1 MSRKKENKG
10 QSGSVQGGVHFK
22 AGPPTKY
29 TVSWCFLEYAK
40 EKKGKVLSLLLLI
53 LSVTFVT
60 LVPPQLL
67 KYVVDEVLLARKGK
81 GLLLF
86 AALYTGSYL
95 FLGVL
100 QFLQELLLVAIS
112 QGICRKLRT
121 TMMKKIHR
129 MEYRTF
135 VRYEAAAMESYFNND
150 VGTID
155 TLITSGAVSMLIDLF
170 KMIGIFLAIFL
181 NNWKFGLV
189 VLVFFPFLV
198 TFALRVRKKMFD
210 AQFRNRNQE
219 QEVNR
224 LVLENVENMQ
234 AIKNYGCEE
243 WTEKKYDCIL
253 EKHFQASKE
262 TNFMDG
268 IFSPVMETFKF
279 LVIILLL
286 ALSGSGMW
294 HFSISTGAVVALIA
308 LLLELFE
315 PVENLGQE
323 LQTIQKSLSGLRRL
337 NDFFA
342 LEEDVHGEAFSEN
355 QKHGQEIEKDWP
367 GGRVTQQEDGKDWPG
382 GWENRQDG
390 KVQVSL
396 QGEPVLEFR
405 DVSFAYEE
413 NEPVISHFNLTAKG
427 RERIVLSGRSGVGKS
442 TIFKLAYGIL
452 KPTEGQVL
460 LNGKSV
466 FDLTQ
471 EERSAC
477 FGLVYQEPFFS
488 GGTIYEELA
497 LTRGIPKE
505 QVQQVLNQVGL
516 LRITD
521 LDQPLREQDF
531 SSGEL
536 SLLNIARM
544 LLSDCKIV
552 FLDEMN
558 ARIDPV
564 TAEHIIELMDQV
576 TQDKMVFSINHYGES
591 LKDSRVVR
599 LV

>member
-1 MSRKKENKG
+1 MSRKKKEG
-10 QSGSVQGGVHFK
+10 PYSVK
-22 AGPPTKY
+22 
-29 TVSWCFLEYAK
+29 SCFLEYAK
-40 EKKGKVLSLLLLI
+40 EKKGKIAFLLILI

-60 LVPPQLL
+60 LLPPQLL
-67 KYVVDEVLLARKGK
+67 KYVVDEILLKKRGSL
-81 GLLLF
+81 LLLF

-95 FLGVL
+95 LLGVL
-100 QFLQELLLVAIS
+100 QFLQELLLVSIS

-121 TMMKKIHR
+121 VMMEKIHR
-129 MEYRTF
+129 MAYRTF
-135 VRYEAAAMESYFNND
+135 VRYDAAAMESYFNND

-155 TLITSGAVSMLIDLF
+155 TLITSGAVSMLMDLF
-170 KMIGIFLAIFL
+170 KMIGIFLSIFL

-189 VLVFFPFLV
+189 VLVFFPFLAG
-198 TFALRVRKKMFD
+198 FALRVRKKMFD

-234 AIKNYGCEE
+234 AIKNYGCEA
-243 WTEKKYDCIL
+243 WTEKKYGTIL
-253 EKHFQASKE
+253 EKHYQASKE
-262 TNFMDG
+262 TDFMDG

-294 HFSISTGAVVALIA
+294 NFSISTGSVVALIA

-342 LEEDVHGEAFSEN
+342 LEEDVHEVICREEGEN
-355 QKHGQEIEKDWP
+355 TWNP
-367 GGRVTQQEDGKDWPG
+367 VTSDRKEPEDF
-382 GWENRQDG
+382 
-390 KVQVSL
+390 
-396 QGEPVLEFR
+396 VLEFR
-405 DVSFAYEE
+405 DVSFSYEE
-413 NEPVISHFNLTAKG
+413 GEQVISHFNLRASG
-427 RERIVLSGRSGVGKS
+427 QERIVLSGRSGVGKS

-452 KPTEGQVL
+452 KPTKGQVL
-460 LNGKSV
+460 LNGKPV
-466 FDLTQ
+466 FDLNE
-471 EERSAC
+471 EERRAC

-497 LTRGIPKE
+497 LTRKIPE
-505 QVQQVLNQVGL
+505 DAVRDVLHQVGL
-516 LRITD
+516 SRIMD
-521 LDQPLREQDF
+521 IGQPLREQDF

-544 LLSDCKIV
+544 LLSDCRIV

-564 TAEHIIELMDQV
+564 TAEHIIGLMDQV
-576 TQDKMVFSINHYGES
+576 TKDKMVFSINHYGES
-591 LKDSRVVR
+591 LKDSRVIK
-599 LV
+599 LG

>member
-1 MSRKKENKG
+1 MSRRKKDG
-10 QSGSVQGGVHFK
+10 SGSGTLQGSTCIK
-22 AGPPTKY
+22 AGFPGSPMQY
-29 TVSWCFLEYAK
+29 TVSKCFLEYAK
-40 EKKGKVLSLLLLI
+40 EKKGRVFSLLLLI
-53 LSVTFVT
+53 LSVTAVT

-67 KYVVDEVLLARKGK
+67 KYVVDEVLFTRKGE

-95 FLGVL
+95 LLGVL

-129 MEYRTF
+129 MAYGTF

-198 TFALRVRKKMFD
+198 TFAMRVRKKMFD

-243 WTEKKYDCIL
+243 WTEKKYDRIL

-342 LEEDVHGEAFSEN
+342 LEEDVHEETFLEN
-355 QKHGQEIEKDWP
+355 QESGQGE
-367 GGRVTQQEDGKDWPG
+367 GKDWLEG
-382 GWENRQDG
+382 RETRKEKEKTFLGIQEI
-390 KVQVSL
+390 S

-497 LTRGIPKE
+497 LTRDVPKE

-516 LRITD
+516 LRIAD

-591 LKDSRVVR
+591 LRDSRVVR

>member
-1 MSRKKENKG
+1 MSRKKRGNAPY
-10 QSGSVQGGVHFK
+10 SVK
-22 AGPPTKY
+22 N
-29 TVSWCFLEYAK
+29 CFFEYGR
-40 EKKGKVLSLLLLI
+40 EKKGKLFFLLFLI
-53 LSVTFVT
+53 LAVIFVT
-60 LVPPQLL
+60 LLPPQLL
-67 KYVVDEVLLARKGK
+67 KYVVDEVLLKKKGNL
-81 GLLLF
+81 LLLF

-95 FLGVL
+95 LLGVL
-100 QFLQELLLVAIS
+100 QFLQELLLVSIS
-112 QGICRKLRT
+112 QGVCRKLRT
-121 TMMKKIHR
+121 NMMRKIHR
-129 MEYRTF
+129 MAYGTF

-189 VLVFFPFLV
+189 VLAFFPFL
-198 TFALRVRKKMFD
+198 TGFAFYVRKKMFD

-234 AIKNYGCEE
+234 AIKNYGCEA
-243 WTEKKYDCIL
+243 WTEEKYSRVLD
-253 EKHFQASKE
+253 KHYQSSKE

-286 ALSGSGMW
+286 ALAGNGAW
-294 HFSISTGAVVALIA
+294 HFPISTGSVVALIA
-308 LLLELFE
+308 LLIELFE
-315 PVENLGQE
+315 PIENLGQE
-323 LQTIQKSLSGLRRL
+323 LQTIQKSLSGLHRL

-342 LEEDVHGEAFSEN
+342 LEEDVHAAALQAESAGTESVHVE
-355 QKHGQEIEKDWP
+355 EDWP
-367 GGRVTQQEDGKDWPG
+367 AGRNE
-382 GWENRQDG
+382 
-390 KVQVSL
+390 
-396 QGEPVLEFR
+396 GEEAGNFVLEFR

-413 NEPVISHFNLTAKG
+413 GETVISHFNLRAQG

-460 LNGKSV
+460 LNGKPV
-466 FDLTQ
+466 FDLSE
-471 EERSAC
+471 EERRAF

-497 LTRGIPKE
+497 LTRKIPKE
-505 QVQQVLNQVGL
+505 KVRKVLNQAGL
-516 LRITD
+516 SRITD
-521 LDQPLREQDF
+521 IDQPLREQDF

-544 LLSDCKIV
+544 LLADCRIV

-564 TAEHIIELMDQV
+564 TAEHIIGLVDKV

-591 LKDSRVVR
+591 LKGSRVIR
-599 LV
+599 LG

>member
-1 MSRKKENKG
+1 MSRRKKAG
-10 QSGSVQGGVHFK
+10 SQSGTLQGSAHFK
-22 AGPPTKY
+22 AGLPGSPMKY
-29 TVSWCFLEYAK
+29 TVNRCFLEYAK

-53 LSVTFVT
+53 LSVTVVT

-95 FLGVL
+95 LLGVL

-129 MEYRTF
+129 MAYRTF

-170 KMIGIFLAIFL
+170 KMIGIFFAIFL

-198 TFALRVRKKMFD
+198 TFAMRVRKKMFD

-243 WTEKKYDCIL
+243 WTEKKYDRIL

-342 LEEDVHGEAFSEN
+342 LEEDVHGEAFLEN
-355 QKHGQEIEKDWP
+355 QESGQGTENDWP
-367 GGRVTQQEDGKDWPG
+367 GGREA
-382 GWENRQDG
+382 RQDG
-390 KVQVSL
+390 KVQVAL
-396 QGEPVLEFR
+396 QEEPVLEFQ

-497 LTRGIPKE
+497 LTRDIPKK

>member
-1 MSRKKENKG
+1 MSRKKR
-10 QSGSVQGGVHFK
+10 
-22 AGPPTKY
+22 TKTAERNSY
-29 TVSWCFLEYAK
+29 TVGSCFLEYAR
-40 EKKGKVLSLLLLI
+40 EKKGKVLFLLLLI
-53 LSVTFVT
+53 LSVTVVT

-67 KYVVDEVLLARKGK
+67 KFVVDEVLLERKGK

-95 FLGVL
+95 LLGAL
-100 QFLQELLLVAIS
+100 QFLQEILLVSIS

-121 TMMKKIHR
+121 TMMRKIQR
-129 MEYRTF
+129 MAYKTF

-155 TLITSGAVSMLIDLF
+155 TLITSGAVSMLVDLF
-170 KMIGIFLAIFL
+170 KMVGIFLSIFF

-189 VLVFFPFLV
+189 VLVCLPFLV
-198 TFALRVRKKMFD
+198 SFALYVRRKMFA
-210 AQFRNRNQE
+210 AQLKNRNQE

-234 AIKNYGCEE
+234 AIKNYGCEA
-243 WTEKKYDCIL
+243 WTEKKYNRIL
-253 EKHFQASKE
+253 EKHFRAARE

-315 PVENLGQE
+315 PIENLGQE
-323 LQTIQKSLSGLRRL
+323 LQTVQKSLSGLHRL

-342 LEEDVHGEAFSEN
+342 LEEDVH
-355 QKHGQEIEKDWP
+355 EKD
-367 GGRVTQQEDGKDWPG
+367 VYEEDVRQGAMGKM
-382 GWENRQDG
+382 EISQDNCKSEG
-390 KVQVSL
+390 MEAAALES
-396 QGEPVLEFR
+396 PVLEFQ

-413 NEPVISHFNLTAKG
+413 NEPVISHFNLKAVG

-452 KPTEGQVL
+452 KPAKGQVL
-460 LNGKSV
+460 LNGKPV

-471 EERSAC
+471 EERRQY

-488 GGTIYEELA
+488 GGAIYEELT
-497 LTRGIPKE
+497 LTRNIPE
-505 QVQQVLNQVGL
+505 ETVRQALRQVGL
-516 LRITD
+516 SRITD
-521 LDQPLREQDF
+521 IHQPLREQDF

-576 TQDKMVFSINHYGES
+576 TRDKMVFSINHYGES
-591 LKDSRVVR
+591 LKGSHVVR
-599 LV
+599 LL

>member
-1 MSRKKENKG
+1 MSRRKKAG
-10 QSGSVQGGVHFK
+10 SQSGTLQGGAHFK
-22 AGPPTKY
+22 AGFPIKY
-29 TVSWCFLEYAK
+29 TVSRCFLEYAK
-40 EKKGKVLSLLLLI
+40 EKKGKVFSLLLLI
-53 LSVTFVT
+53 LSVTVVT

-81 GLLLF
+81 GLFLF

-129 MEYRTF
+129 MAYRTF

-155 TLITSGAVSMLIDLF
+155 TLITSGAINMLIDLF

-198 TFALRVRKKMFD
+198 TFAMRVRKKMFD

-243 WTEKKYDCIL
+243 WTEKKYDRIL

-342 LEEDVHGEAFSEN
+342 LEEDVHGE
-355 QKHGQEIEKDWP
+355 EKDWP
-367 GGRVTQQEDGKDWPG
+367 GGREAGQEKEKNFLEGR
-382 GWENRQDG
+382 E
-390 KVQVSL
+390 VS

-413 NEPVISHFNLTAKG
+413 NEPVISHFNLTARG

-452 KPTEGQVL
+452 KPTAGQVL

-471 EERSAC
+471 EERSNC

-497 LTRGIPKE
+497 LTRDIPKE

>member
-1 MSRKKENKG
+1 MSRKNMKNT
-10 QSGSVQGGVHFK
+10 S
-22 AGPPTKY
+22 Y
-29 TVSWCFLEYAK
+29 TVGSSFLEYAK
-40 EKKGKVLSLLLLI
+40 EKKGKIACLLLLI
-53 LSVTFVT
+53 LSVTIVT
-60 LVPPQLL
+60 LLPPQIL
-67 KYVVDEVLLARKGK
+67 KFVVDEVLLTRKGK

-95 FLGVL
+95 LLGLL
-100 QFLQELLLVAIS
+100 QFLQEILLVSIS

-129 MEYRTF
+129 MSYRTF
-135 VRYEAAAMESYFNND
+135 VKYEAAAMESYFNND

-170 KMIGIFLAIFL
+170 KMVGIFLSIFL

-198 TFALRVRKKMFD
+198 TFAMVVRKKMFN
-210 AQFRNRNQE
+210 AQLRNRNQE

-243 WTEKKYDCIL
+243 WTKEKYNRIL
-253 EKHFQASKE
+253 EKHFRAARE

-279 LVIILLL
+279 LVIIILL
-286 ALSGSGMW
+286 ALSGSGLW
-294 HFSISTGAVVALIA
+294 NFAISTGAVVALIA

-315 PVENLGQE
+315 PIENLGQE
-323 LQTIQKSLSGLRRL
+323 LQTVQKSLSGLHRL

-342 LEEDVHGEAFSEN
+342 LEEDAH
-355 QKHGQEIEKDWP
+355 EKDVHEKAV
-367 GGRVTQQEDGKDWPG
+367 REENAASIEDSQENSKAEEIVTATQE
-382 GWENRQDG
+382 
-390 KVQVSL
+390 S
-396 QGEPVLEFR
+396 PVLEFR

-413 NEPVISHFNLTAKG
+413 NEPVLSHFNLKASG
-427 RERIVLSGRSGVGKS
+427 QDRIVLSGRSGVGKS

-452 KPTEGQVL
+452 KPTAGQVL
-460 LNGKSV
+460 LNGKPV

-471 EERSAC
+471 EERSRY

-488 GGTIYEELA
+488 GGTIYEELT
-497 LTRGIPKE
+497 LTRPIPGE
-505 QVQQVLNQVGL
+505 QVREALEQVGL
-516 LRITD
+516 SRITD
-521 LDQPLREQDF
+521 LNEPLREQDF

-536 SLLNIARM
+536 SMLNIARM
-544 LLSDCKIV
+544 LLSDCQIV

-558 ARIDPV
+558 AKIDPV
-564 TAEHIIELMDQV
+564 TAEHIIELIDKV
-576 TQDKMVFSINHYGES
+576 TKDKLVFSINHYGES
-591 LKDSRVVR
+591 LKDSRVVK
-599 LV
+599 LS

>member
-1 MSRKKENKG
+1 MSGRKKDG
-10 QSGSVQGGVHFK
+10 SGSNPLQGGVHFK
-22 AGPPTKY
+22 AGSPVKY
-29 TVSWCFLEYAK
+29 TVSRCFLEYAK
-40 EKKGKVLSLLLLI
+40 EKKGRVLSLLLLI
-53 LSVTFVT
+53 LSITVVT
-60 LVPPQLL
+60 LIPPQLL

-129 MEYRTF
+129 MAYRTF

-198 TFALRVRKKMFD
+198 TFAMRVRKKMFD

-243 WTEKKYDCIL
+243 WTEKKYDRIL
-253 EKHFQASKE
+253 QKHFQASKE

-342 LEEDVHGEAFSEN
+342 LEEDVHGEAFLEN
-355 QKHGQEIEKDWP
+355 QEWG
-367 GGRVTQQEDGKDWPG
+367 
-382 GWENRQDG
+382 
-390 KVQVSL
+390 

-405 DVSFAYEE
+405 DISFAYEE
-413 NEPVISHFNLTAKG
+413 NELVISHFNLTAKG

-488 GGTIYEELA
+488 GGTIYEELV
-497 LTRGIPKE
+497 LTRDIPKK

-521 LDQPLREQDF
+521 LEQPLREQDF

>member
-1 MSRKKENKG
+1 MSRR
-10 QSGSVQGGVHFK
+10 
-22 AGPPTKY
+22 Y
-29 TVSWCFLEYAK
+29 TVSRCFLEYAK

-53 LSVTFVT
+53 LSVTVVT
-60 LVPPQLL
+60 LLPPQLL

-121 TMMKKIHR
+121 TMMKKIHW
-129 MEYRTF
+129 MAYRTF

-155 TLITSGAVSMLIDLF
+155 TLITSGAINMLIDLF

-198 TFALRVRKKMFD
+198 TFAMRVRKKMFD

-243 WTEKKYDCIL
+243 WTEKKYDRIL
-253 EKHFQASKE
+253 EKHYQASKE
-262 TNFMDG
+262 TNWMDG

-342 LEEDVHGEAFSEN
+342 LEEDVHGEAFL
-355 QKHGQEIEKDWP
+355 EKL
-367 GGRVTQQEDGKDWPG
+367 QEDGKDWPG
-382 GWENRQDG
+382 GQEDRQDG

-452 KPTEGQVL
+452 KPTEGRVL

-471 EERSAC
+471 EERSQY

-497 LTRGIPKE
+497 LTRDIPKE

>member
-1 MSRKKENKG
+1 MSRKMKTAEKN
-10 QSGSVQGGVHFK
+10 S
-22 AGPPTKY
+22 Y
-29 TVSWCFLEYAK
+29 TVGSCFLEYAR
-40 EKKGKVLSLLLLI
+40 EKKGKVLFLLLLI
-53 LSVTFVT
+53 LSVTVVT

-67 KYVVDEVLLARKGK
+67 KFLVDEVLLERKGK

-95 FLGVL
+95 LLGAL
-100 QFLQELLLVAIS
+100 QFLQEILLVSIS

-121 TMMKKIHR
+121 TMMKKIQR
-129 MEYRTF
+129 MAYKTF

-155 TLITSGAVSMLIDLF
+155 TLITSGAVSMLVDLF
-170 KMIGIFLAIFL
+170 KMVGIFLSIFF

-189 VLVFFPFLV
+189 VLVCFPFLV
-198 TFALRVRKKMFD
+198 SFALYVRRKMFA
-210 AQFRNRNQE
+210 AQLKNRNQE

-234 AIKNYGCEE
+234 AIKNYGCEA
-243 WTEKKYDCIL
+243 WTEKKYNRIL
-253 EKHFQASKE
+253 EKHFRAAKE

-315 PVENLGQE
+315 PIENLGQE
-323 LQTIQKSLSGLRRL
+323 LQTVQKSLSGLHRL

-342 LEEDVHGEAFSEN
+342 LAEDVHGEDVYEEAVCGGAMGEMEVSQDACQSEGITAAA
-355 QKHGQEIEKDWP
+355 QIQ
-367 GGRVTQQEDGKDWPG
+367 
-382 GWENRQDG
+382 
-390 KVQVSL
+390 S
-396 QGEPVLEFR
+396 PVLEFQ

-413 NEPVISHFNLTAKG
+413 NEPVISHFNLKAVG

-452 KPTEGQVL
+452 KPTRGRVL
-460 LNGKSV
+460 LNGKPV

-471 EERSAC
+471 EERRQY

-488 GGTIYEELA
+488 GGTIYEELT
-497 LTRGIPKE
+497 LTRKISE
-505 QVQQVLNQVGL
+505 ETVRQVLRQVGL
-516 LRITD
+516 SRITD
-521 LDQPLREQDF
+521 LHQPLREQDF

-591 LKDSRVVR
+591 LKGSQVVR
-599 LV
+599 LL